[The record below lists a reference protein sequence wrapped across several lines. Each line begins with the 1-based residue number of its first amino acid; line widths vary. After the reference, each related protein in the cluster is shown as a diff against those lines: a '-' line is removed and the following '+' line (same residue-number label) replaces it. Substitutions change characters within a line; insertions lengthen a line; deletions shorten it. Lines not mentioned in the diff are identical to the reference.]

1 MRGVSLLDGIDE
13 KKTIKQ
19 ADKKLKDY
27 KRYLRIA
34 GMRLEQRITQNWSTE
49 PRGGGN
55 VRHSQI
61 ENIVSR
67 KDEAEKELKTIEEAL
82 HYLDDELGREII
94 KRSYLD
100 KQKDKDYMIYSD
112 LAISH
117 TLFYELKNEALL
129 QFSEAYKNGELL
141 VFN

>member
-1 MRGVSLLDGIDE
+1 MSLLDEVNE

-34 GMRLEQRITQNWSTE
+34 GMRLEQRTTQNWSTE
-49 PRGGGN
+49 PRSGGN

-61 ENIVSR
+61 ESIVSR
-67 KDEAEKELKTIEEAL
+67 KDEVQRELEAIEYAL
-82 HYLDDELGREII
+82 SFVDDELGREII

-117 TLFYELKNEALL
+117 SLFYELKNEALL